1 MQIWQIKLTIFI
13 INYFQNGIA
22 KETIDQAQRQMSEAE
37 VPKFEIERSE
47 YIFEEVTNFCQN
59 NGHKFLGLLENKQLN
74 QLKKYFLKINSLKNL
89 KSRIIFDNSSKLNM
103 DTLII
108 TIMNKNIDFQSIFE
122 VINQHKIQK
131 SILVLLNHIKIQN
144 VVGWAE
150 KFTQNSYFYV
160 LEPRSNIESNWY
172 NIMTFYGSSKIIMN
186 EIQFHS
192 NGKIIENYNL
202 NEFKIVATSLPWLP
216 FTGKN
221 LFYASRKF
229 LKLIIKKFEPK
240 ISDIGDEI

>member
-1 MQIWQIKLTIFI
+1 MLVLKISNRSVFNKMQIWQIKLTIFI
-13 INYFQNGIA
+13 ISYFQNGIA
-22 KETIDQAQRQMSEAE
+22 KETIDQAQMSEAE
-37 VPKFEIERSE
+37 VPKFKIERSE

-131 SILVLLNHIKIQN
+131 SILVLSNDIKIQN
-144 VVGWAE
+144 IVTWTE
-150 KFTQNSYFYV
+150 NLTQNSYFYV
-160 LEPRSNIESNWY
+160 LEPKSNIESNWY
-172 NIMTFYGSSKIIMN
+172 DIMTFYGSPKIIIN
-186 EIQFHS
+186 KIQFHS
-192 NGKIIENYNL
+192 NGKIIENYNF
-202 NEFKIVATSLPWLP
+202 NEFKIVATPGPMVGGGW
-216 FTGKN
+216 
-221 LFYASRKF
+221 RH
-229 LKLIIKKFEPK
+229 IW
-240 ISDIGDEI
+240 